1 MFKKEFDLFGIILG
15 LIIGCVLGYFVFSQI
30 QIEDKSEDKV
40 VISEEI
46 HGTIYSIQLGNSTNV
61 SSLDLITNRLDV
73 LGIYYQIYQEADKY
87 YIFNS
92 IYDNLEKAQTQ
103 KQIMESYGF
112 NVTIRSDYILDLPNT
127 LISSTDEY
135 NFYCEAINNLLN
147 SLKEEEIIISEI
159 YYTNPVNIEIFSNLT
174 VLKNIKNTEIKSNY
188 QLNTFC
194 LLLNKLK

>member
-1 MFKKEFDLFGIILG
+1 MFKKEFDLFGILLG

-30 QIEDKSEDKV
+30 QIEDESDDQA

-46 HGTIYSIQLGNSTNV
+46 HGTIYSIQLGNSSNV

-127 LISSTDEY
+127 LITSTDEY

-174 VLKNIKNTEIKSNY
+174 VLKNIKNNEIKSNY

>member
-159 YYTNPVNIEIFSNLT
+159 YFKRNE
-174 VLKNIKNTEIKSNY
+174 
-188 QLNTFC
+188 
-194 LLLNKLK
+194 

>member
-1 MFKKEFDLFGIILG
+1 MFKKDFDLFGIMLG

-30 QIEDKSEDKV
+30 QIEDKSEDQV

-174 VLKNIKNTEIKSNY
+174 VLKNIKNNEIKSNY

>member
-1 MFKKEFDLFGIILG
+1 MFKKDFDLFGIILG

-30 QIEDKSEDKV
+30 QIEDKSEDQV
-40 VISEEI
+40 VINEEI

-174 VLKNIKNTEIKSNY
+174 VLKNIKNNEIKSNY

>member
-1 MFKKEFDLFGIILG
+1 MFKKEFDLFGILLG
-15 LIIGCVLGYFVFSQI
+15 LVIGCVLGYFVFSQI
-30 QIEDKSEDKV
+30 QIEDKSDDQA

-92 IYDNLEKAQTQ
+92 IHDNLEKAQTQ

-174 VLKNIKNTEIKSNY
+174 VLKNIKNNEIKSNY

>member
-30 QIEDKSEDKV
+30 QIEDKSEDQV
-40 VISEEI
+40 VSSEEI

-174 VLKNIKNTEIKSNY
+174 VLKNIKNNEIKSNY

>member
-1 MFKKEFDLFGIILG
+1 MVKKEFDLFGIILG

-30 QIEDKSEDKV
+30 QIEDKSEDQV
-40 VISEEI
+40 VSSEEI

-174 VLKNIKNTEIKSNY
+174 VLKNIKNNEIKSNY

-194 LLLNKLK
+194 LLLKKLK

>member
-1 MFKKEFDLFGIILG
+1 MFKKDFDLFGIILG

-30 QIEDKSEDKV
+30 QIEDKSKDQV

-174 VLKNIKNTEIKSNY
+174 VLKNIKNNEIKSNY

>member
-174 VLKNIKNTEIKSNY
+174 VLKSIKNNEIKSNY

>member
-1 MFKKEFDLFGIILG
+1 MVKKEFDLFGIILG

-30 QIEDKSEDKV
+30 QIEDKSEDQV
-40 VISEEI
+40 VSSEEI

-174 VLKNIKNTEIKSNY
+174 VLKNIKNNEIKSNY

>member
-174 VLKNIKNTEIKSNY
+174 VLKNIKNNEIKSNY

>member
-1 MFKKEFDLFGIILG
+1 M
-15 LIIGCVLGYFVFSQI
+15 
-30 QIEDKSEDKV
+30 
-40 VISEEI
+40 ISEEI

-174 VLKNIKNTEIKSNY
+174 VLKNIKNNEIKSNY

>member
-1 MFKKEFDLFGIILG
+1 MFKKDFDLFGIILG

-30 QIEDKSEDKV
+30 QIEDKSEDQV

-174 VLKNIKNTEIKSNY
+174 VLKNIKNNEIKSNY

>member
-1 MFKKEFDLFGIILG
+1 MFKKEFDLFGILLG

-30 QIEDKSEDKV
+30 QIEDKSDDQA

-127 LISSTDEY
+127 LITSTDEY

-174 VLKNIKNTEIKSNY
+174 VLKNIKNNEIKSNY

>member
-30 QIEDKSEDKV
+30 QIEDKSEDQV
-40 VISEEI
+40 VSSEEI

>member
-30 QIEDKSEDKV
+30 QIEDKSEDRV

-174 VLKNIKNTEIKSNY
+174 VLKNIKNNEIKSNY